1 MLLTDQTTSSDHNVS
16 FFDFFTSIPSIRP
29 FIFLVLTSNVRS
41 IFLFPFE
48 IFKIASIRNFAFN
61 LYSLVLL
68 SVTIVSHFVFRL
80 LCVVTTLHF
89 FLIFSEFQTDQLT
102 AESHVRTNFYVE
114 ETQLIMRKPERK
126 QESFGFVYTIKT
138 TSVTMKDFK
147 VTILLPEKTMTS
159 TTIVVLHLAFSMSPG
174 AKFLSYVLILYFT
187 QTFVCFSGFRSL
199 I

>member
-29 FIFLVLTSNVRS
+29 YIFLVLTSNVRS

-48 IFKIASIRNFAFN
+48 IFNIASIRNFAFN
-61 LYSLVLL
+61 LYSLVLF
-68 SVTIVSHFVFRL
+68 SVTIVSHSVFHL

-102 AESHVRTNFYVE
+102 AGSHVRTNFYVE

-138 TSVTMKDFK
+138 TSVTMKRLGYYL
-147 VTILLPEKTMTS
+147 VAGENN
-159 TTIVVLHLAFSMSPG
+159 
-174 AKFLSYVLILYFT
+174 AKNN
-187 QTFVCFSGFRSL
+187 
-199 I
+199 

>member
-1 MLLTDQTTSSDHNVS
+1 MLLIDQTTSSDHNVS

-48 IFKIASIRNFAFN
+48 IFNIASIRNFAFN
-61 LYSLVLL
+61 LYSLVLF
-68 SVTIVSHFVFRL
+68 SGTIVSHSVFHL

-89 FLIFSEFQTDQLT
+89 FLIFSKFQTDQLT

-138 TSVTMKDFK
+138 TSVTLKRL
-147 VTILLPEKTMTS
+147 TILLPEKTMPR
-159 TTIVVLHLAFSMSPG
+159 TTNAVLHLAFSMSPG
-174 AKFLSYVLILYFT
+174 TKFLSYVLILYFT
-187 QTFVCFSGFRSL
+187 QTFVCFLGFRSL